1 MALAMMGTLDLSI
14 ITDQLLKKLQVCY
27 DNSPLWGQK
36 DALGHTVD
44 KFTVH
49 IDGAMPE
56 AGRALG
62 DTVLSFYLFH
72 VNVDRFLSN
81 SAVNPPAKPVIQR
94 IPGQPLALD
103 LMYLLTAWNEK
114 NYVYEQRVMSIAMRC
129 LHNAPII
136 RGTVPIGTGSATEEY
151 TLTLQ
156 PQSSDELGRLWQSFS
171 GSFRLS
177 AVYKASVVFI
187 TPDAPNGKPAPE
199 VARVAVSASPAEP
212 MPLMVDGQ
220 LLGTLSTTKF
230 FASDSTV
237 AAPRPQ
243 TIDYAPAVA
252 EAGDDVQ
259 LIGGNLTQARS
270 VNTYLIDSSGN
281 VVDVTSWADPNP
293 LTSTE
298 VRRRLELPKLQGAAP
313 ARTPAP
319 GIYQLRVGDA
329 GGPLSNS
336 TPFSIAARV
345 SAAPNPPL
353 LSATAGLYTLPGAGF
368 KAGATDL
375 MLGPVALVPVA
386 AGPAAGQFS
395 LVPAGISFVP
405 PSSLSGLFPV
415 RVRVR
420 SVGPPPTW
428 VESPPQ
434 WAVSL

>member
-1 MALAMMGTLDLSI
+1 
-14 ITDQLLKKLQVCY
+14 
-27 DNSPLWGQK
+27 
-36 DALGHTVD
+36 
-44 KFTVH
+44 
-49 IDGAMPE
+49 
-56 AGRALG
+56 
-62 DTVLSFYLFH
+62 
-72 VNVDRFLSN
+72 
-81 SAVNPPAKPVIQR
+81 
-94 IPGQPLALD
+94 
-103 LMYLLTAWNEK
+103 
-114 NYVYEQRVMSIAMRC
+114 
-129 LHNAPII
+129 
-136 RGTVPIGTGSATEEY
+136 
-151 TLTLQ
+151 
-156 PQSSDELGRLWQSFS
+156 
-171 GSFRLS
+171 
-177 AVYKASVVFI
+177 
-187 TPDAPNGKPAPE
+187 
-199 VARVAVSASPAEP
+199 VSASPAEP